1 MSEVR
6 DQDPVQQR
14 LAAMDER
21 LAVLQAELE
30 ADLGEDEPVAQ
41 GPPVASAAPP
51 PSPVPSAPSRTS
63 SPDAPPAP
71 PRTSSPE
78 PPPAPPVAPARPAPP
93 LFPPRPGVGRRRAA
107 PAPPATPPPRAT
119 AAPAPPAT
127 PPPRATAAP
136 APPAAPPPR
145 HALDPAQQMAGR
157 LLAAVRELLAGYEI
171 ALAQISREPAGPA
184 VTLAAGPFRGLE
196 MLEQFERALSELP
209 QVASVA
215 RRGFEGH
222 DRAIVEVQLR
232 G

>member
-51 PSPVPSAPSRTS
+51 PSPVPSAP
-63 SPDAPPAP
+63 

-78 PPPAPPVAPARPAPP
+78 PPPAPPVAPARRAPRI
-93 LFPPRPGVGRRRAA
+93 FPPRPGVGRRR
-107 PAPPATPPPRAT
+107 

>member
-51 PSPVPSAPSRTS
+51 PSPVPSAPPRTS
-63 SPDAPPAP
+63 SPEPPPAP

-78 PPPAPPVAPARPAPP
+78 PPPAPPVAPAHRAPRI
-93 LFPPRPGVGRRRAA
+93 FPPRPGVAR
-107 PAPPATPPPRAT
+107 PP
-119 AAPAPPAT
+119 
-127 PPPRATAAP
+127 AAP

-196 MLEQFERALSELP
+196 MLEQFERALSEMP